1 MLGGLIFIEKIEGLV
16 GLLTGTGGPSV
27 EGAIKDFGNFS
38 NTMMTGAA
46 AAFGGASG
54 AIAAGKAAYG
64 ASWGG
69 HHLAGA
75 IAGGAGGFIAPV
87 LGTGTT
93 SRMAAN
99 AGIKL
104 AHQMG
109 NYFSNSG
116 QVKNSSPS
124 AYSSKDS
131 SSDSDLANSLQNLS
145 NNLQTKNMNRKPPPN
160 KGKGEGLG

>member
-1 MLGGLIFIEKIEGLV
+1 MGVSPPLNPWMWVWLIAGF
-16 GLLTGTGGPSV
+16 
-27 EGAIKDFGNFS
+27 
-38 NTMMTGAA
+38 
-46 AAFGGASG
+46 AAFFGLS
-54 AIAAGKAAYG
+54 AYRYVRRTLRKRE
-64 ASWGG
+64 A
-69 HHLAGA
+69 
-75 IAGGAGGFIAPV
+75 F
-87 LGTGTT
+87 
-93 SRMAAN
+93 R
-99 AGIKL
+99 KL